1 MVEIPQMNEELLR
14 RVIREELQTELASFR
29 SDFGGELRVEIAA
42 VRTELR
48 TDMGELRTELRTEMG
63 ELRTEMGE
71 LRTEMRTEMGELRTE
86 IEATRSDLR
95 GEMKAMESRL
105 AENGRM
111 QFRQLADLYRATNEK
126 IDHLGKHLGQGLD
139 ATRGAIE
146 ALRSSIERQDFRADQ
161 LGRRITALE
170 TKNQQD
176 PRD

>member
-1 MVEIPQMNEELLR
+1 MVEIPQMNEEVLR
-14 RVIREELQTELASFR
+14 RVIREEL
-29 SDFGGELRVEIAA
+29 
-42 VRTELR
+42 RTELVVFR
-48 TDMGELRTELRTEMG
+48 TEIRTEMETLRTELRTEIG
-63 ELRTEMGE
+63 AVRTE
-71 LRTEMRTEMGELRTE
+71 
-86 IEATRSDLR
+86 LR
-95 GEMKAMESRL
+95 GEIETSRTDLRDEMKAVESRL

-111 QFRQLADLYRATNEK
+111 QFRQLADLYRSTGDK
-126 IDHLGKHLGQGLD
+126 IDHLAKHLGQGLD

>member
-1 MVEIPQMNEELLR
+1 MVETPQMNEEVLR

-29 SDFGGELRVEIAA
+29 NDFGGELRAEIAA
-42 VRTELR
+42 VRT
-48 TDMGELRTELRTEMG
+48 
-63 ELRTEMGE
+63 
-71 LRTEMRTEMGELRTE
+71 ELRTE

-95 GEMKAMESRL
+95 SEMKAMESRL

-146 ALRSSIERQDFRADQ
+146 ALSSSIERQDFRADQ
-161 LGRRITALE
+161 FGRRITAL
-170 TKNQQD
+170 
-176 PRD
+176 

>member
-29 SDFGGELRVEIAA
+29 NDFGGELRVEIAA

-48 TDMGELRTELRTEMG
+48 TEMGELRTELRTEMG
-63 ELRTEMGE
+63 ELRT
-71 LRTEMRTEMGELRTE
+71 ELRTE

-111 QFRQLADLYRATNEK
+111 QFRQLADLYRSTGDK
-126 IDHLGKHLGQGLD
+126 IDHLAKHLGQGLD
-139 ATRGAIE
+139 ATRGSIE

>member
-48 TDMGELRTELRTEMG
+48 TEMGELRTELRTEMG
-63 ELRTEMGE
+63 ELRT
-71 LRTEMRTEMGELRTE
+71 ELRTE